1 VEWVLVHQDQVVVVV
16 QHQVKHF
23 TDKVKVRLLGHVLQ
37 ESPVCVLFV
46 LAAVLVLS
54 KVPHLQ
60 VTAEAEAE
68 VSVGKII

>member
-1 VEWVLVHQDQVVVVV
+1 VEWVLVQQDQVVVVH
-16 QHQVKHF
+16 HQVKHF
-23 TDKVKVRLLGHVLQ
+23 TDKVNVRLLGHVLQ

-46 LAAVLVLS
+46 LAEVLVLRA
-54 KVPHLQ
+54 VPHLL